1 LAQNEEEVKLLI
13 TNRAVGKMIDH
24 AGTKILVRD
33 LEPFII
39 DEKPD
44 GGGQNRGPSPLE
56 TVLGALCA

>member
-1 LAQNEEEVKLLI
+1 MKQNESEVKLLI

-24 AGTKILVRD
+24 AGTEIRVRD
-33 LEPFII
+33 LEPFFI

>member
-1 LAQNEEEVKLLI
+1 MTQNKGDTKLLI

-24 AGTKILVRD
+24 AGTEIHVRD
-33 LEPFII
+33 LAPFFI